1 MRVKTCFPKARIDTG
16 MTPVRVQQQHVCV
29 LQSTYCNVMINILQ
43 YIPRYARRRRVPPCT
58 RAEGATQRSQRFC
71 RSSLSPSYEL
81 SPRSRSRSSSLNSI
95 SKHEHR
101 SAKVTF
107 RSPHFP
113 NSHRLIRQKSS
124 FNFQHGQV
132 AYLRIRLFPVCP
144 LADSI
149 KCLEYCTRAYS
160 G

>member
-1 MRVKTCFPKARIDTG
+1 MTVKTCFPRARIDTG

-43 YIPRYARRRRVPPCT
+43 YILKGKCDEVRETATGPPMHASRRSDPKI
-58 RAEGATQRSQRFC
+58 AAI
-71 RSSLSPSYEL
+71 LSILAIAFL

-101 SAKVTF
+101 SAKLTF

-132 AYLRIRLFPVCP
+132 AYPTYVFGFPPCP
-144 LADSI
+144 
-149 KCLEYCTRAYS
+149 
-160 G
+160 